1 MKPEEL
7 LLKERLQKLK
17 KIIQLGI
24 NPYPSKFDKKDE
36 IKDIVLEF
44 SKLKKEEK
52 SRKNIK
58 TAGRIMS
65 LREMGKAS
73 FFDMQDEKSKIQCY
87 IRENESKKN
96 YELYQLLD
104 IGDIVSIEGTP
115 FRTKRGE
122 LSILVKNINILSKSL
137 KPLPDK
143 WHGIK
148 DIEEKFR
155 KRYLDLIMNPETK
168 EMFVKKSKFWQAI
181 RNFML
186 DKGFLEIETPVLENT
201 TGGAAAAPFKT
212 HHNSLGIDVFLRISA
227 GELWQKK
234 LLVGGFEKIFEIG
247 RIFRNEGVDTE
258 HLQDYTQM
266 EFYWAYADYKNG
278 MSLVQELYKKVAK
291 EVLGT
296 LKFKS
301 HGFNLDFGGKW
312 NIYDYEDLIK
322 EKTGINIYK
331 AEKKEIEKKLDQLN
345 MEYDKKS
352 DKWRLVDNLW
362 KYCRKDLAGPGFL
375 VNQPVEIS
383 PLAKRNEK
391 DKRKVDQFQVI
402 IAGTELGNG
411 YSELNDPSDQEK
423 RFLEQ
428 KKLKEAGDIEA
439 HEFDESFV
447 DALRYG
453 MPPACGFG
461 VSERFFAYLMDKP
474 VRECVIFPL
483 MKPEN
488 P

>member
-7 LLKERLQKLK
+7 LLKERLEKLK
-17 KIIQLGI
+17 KIIALGI

-36 IKDIVLEF
+36 IKNIVSEF

-52 SRKNIK
+52 SKKNVK

-73 FFDMQDEKSKIQCY
+73 FFDIQDEKSKIQCF
-87 IRENESKKN
+87 IKEDESKKN
-96 YELYQLLD
+96 YELYHLLD
-104 IGDIVSIEGTP
+104 IGDIIGIGGTP

-122 LSILVKNINILSKSL
+122 LSILVKEINILSKSL
-137 KPLPDK
+137 RPLPDK

-148 DIEEKFR
+148 DVEEKFR
-155 KRYLDLIMNPETK
+155 KRYLDLIMNPEIK
-168 EMFVKKSKFWQAI
+168 EMFVKKSKFWQTI

-186 DKGFLEIETPVLENT
+186 EKGFLEIETPVLENT

-227 GELWQKK
+227 GELWQKR

-247 RIFRNEGVDTE
+247 RIFRNEGIDTE
-258 HLQDYTQM
+258 HWQDYTQM
-266 EFYWAYADYKNG
+266 EFYWAFSDYKDG
-278 MSLVQELYKKVAK
+278 MNIVQELYKKIAK

-301 HGFNLDFGGKW
+301 HGFDIDLGKRW
-312 NIYDYEDLIK
+312 ELYDYEDLIK
-322 EKTGINIYK
+322 KKTGINIYK
-331 AEKKEIEKKLDQLN
+331 ADKKEIQRKLDQLN

-362 KYCRKDLAGPGFL
+362 KYCRKSLEGPGFL
-375 VNQPVEIS
+375 LNQPTEVS
-383 PLAKRNEK
+383 PLAKRSEK
-391 DKRKVDQFQVI
+391 DKRKVEQFQVI
-402 IAGTELGNG
+402 IAGTEIGNG

-423 RFLEQ
+423 RFSEQ
-428 KKLKEAGDIEA
+428 KKLKESGDIEA

-447 DALRYG
+447 EALRYG

-474 VRECVIFPL
+474 ARECTLFPL
-483 MKPEN
+483 MKPE
-488 P
+488 

>member
-331 AEKKEIEKKLDQLN
+331 AEKKEVEKKLDQLN

>member
-266 EFYWAYADYKNG
+266 EFYWAYADY
-278 MSLVQELYKKVAK
+278 
-291 EVLGT
+291 
-296 LKFKS
+296 
-301 HGFNLDFGGKW
+301 
-312 NIYDYEDLIK
+312 
-322 EKTGINIYK
+322 
-331 AEKKEIEKKLDQLN
+331 
-345 MEYDKKS
+345 
-352 DKWRLVDNLW
+352 
-362 KYCRKDLAGPGFL
+362 
-375 VNQPVEIS
+375 
-383 PLAKRNEK
+383 
-391 DKRKVDQFQVI
+391 
-402 IAGTELGNG
+402 
-411 YSELNDPSDQEK
+411 
-423 RFLEQ
+423 
-428 KKLKEAGDIEA
+428 
-439 HEFDESFV
+439 
-447 DALRYG
+447 
-453 MPPACGFG
+453 
-461 VSERFFAYLMDKP
+461 
-474 VRECVIFPL
+474 
-483 MKPEN
+483 
-488 P
+488 